1 MNRYN
6 WIIYC
11 MLKKRKAYSDDFV
24 SKHNSNRE

>member
-11 MLKKRKAYSDDFV
+11 MLKKRKAYPDFV